1 MEATVDLGGLRAW
14 YAVDAAGD
22 PLVYLHGG
30 FSDSRELDPVVA
42 EKIMRM
48 AVPTRIPIRRK

>member
-1 MEATVDLGGLRAW
+1 MEATVDLGGTRTW
-14 YAVDAAGD
+14 YAVDGAGD
-22 PLVYLHGG
+22 PPVYLHGG